1 MCTDVMTTDTLDV
14 SFPSLPTTIEE
25 VEELIATGQTDPDQ
39 LIDIV
44 KRCPSTSVNVLR
56 RANSAYYGLRHEV
69 ESVEQA
75 VRLLGFIEVT
85 SIVILEGANEM
96 REQLTNHT
104 DLLDRIMYVSIFT
117 GRFTQQLAR
126 QVDLADEWVRLAFS
140 VGLIHV
146 MGRLVLLYSDPD
158 QYGPLAE
165 EKNPSLPAAE
175 DERRL
180 FGESHRTLALL
191 ASEHWGLSDRVCS
204 VLRGAIALSD
214 LPDGRRRT
222 LAVTTRAGSALAQR
236 DRNGDA
242 FELPEDLPMAET
254 GLSEELVV
262 VAAEDARNYSAN
274 LGAF

>member
-1 MCTDVMTTDTLDV
+1 MTTDTLDV
-14 SFPSLPTTIEE
+14 SFPTLPTTIEE
-25 VEELIATGQTDPDQ
+25 VEELIATGETDPDR
-39 LIDIV
+39 LIEIV
-44 KRCPSTSVNVLR
+44 KQCPSTSVNVLR

-96 REQLTNHT
+96 RDQLTNHT
-104 DLLDRIMYVSIFT
+104 GLLDRIMHASIFT
-117 GRFTQQLAR
+117 GRFTQQLVR
-126 QVDLADEWVRLAFS
+126 QLDLADDWVRLSFS

-158 QYGPLAE
+158 QYGPLADGQDA
-165 EKNPSLPAAE
+165 SLPAAA

-191 ASEHWGLSDRVCS
+191 ASEHWGFSDRICS
-204 VLRGAIALSD
+204 VLRGTIALSD
-214 LPDGRRRT
+214 LPEGRRRT

-236 DRNGDA
+236 DLEGDS
-242 FELPEDLPMAET
+242 FELPDDLPMAET

-262 VAAEDARNYSAN
+262 VAAEDAKNYSAN

>member
-1 MCTDVMTTDTLDV
+1 MTTDTLDV
-14 SFPSLPTTIEE
+14 SFPTLPTTIEE
-25 VEELIATGQTDPDQ
+25 VEELIATGETDPDR
-39 LIDIV
+39 LIEIV
-44 KRCPSTSVNVLR
+44 KQCPSTSVNVLR

-96 REQLTNHT
+96 RDQLTNHT
-104 DLLDRIMYVSIFT
+104 GLLDRIMHASIFT
-117 GRFTQQLAR
+117 GRFTQQSVR
-126 QVDLADEWVRLAFS
+126 QLDLADDWVRLSFS

-158 QYGPLAE
+158 QYGPLADGQ
-165 EKNPSLPAAE
+165 NASLPAAA

-191 ASEHWGLSDRVCS
+191 ASEHWDLSDRICS

-214 LPDGRRRT
+214 LPEGRRRT

-236 DRNGDA
+236 DLEGDS
-242 FELPEDLPMAET
+242 FELPDDLPMAET

-262 VAAEDARNYSAN
+262 VAAEDAKNYSAN